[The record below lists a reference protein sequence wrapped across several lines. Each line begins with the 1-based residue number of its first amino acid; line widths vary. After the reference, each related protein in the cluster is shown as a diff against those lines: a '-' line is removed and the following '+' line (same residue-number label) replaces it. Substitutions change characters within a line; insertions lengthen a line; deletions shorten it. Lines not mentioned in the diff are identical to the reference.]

1 MEEHIYKACLNK
13 EENNKSWAELAE
25 EFGYDNPER
34 LRGLFRREKER
45 RSRVDESIEFSKE
58 ADKTSELDDGI
69 DEKKSYTETD
79 DNIQI
84 VCASPRI
91 KTREDVIRE
100 FGIDESVW
108 KIDKFTI
115 STSEGYRKDRKV
127 QWEVKDGVVVNGQ
140 VDDSGKMLIVPM
152 YHTKTTLVRKNQN
165 DISFS
170 DIETL
175 FKKLSFQS
183 PVVGKI
189 KQREEEVGKILEVVL
204 ADIHVG
210 SDSSIQKTKQKLDS
224 LLSQILERI
233 EGKSFK
239 KILLIQSGDFFHFD
253 NYGRTTT
260 GGTAVTTSV
269 NYYKMWESGV
279 TMLVDFIQVLSS
291 HVPLEMINIFGNHD
305 SVSSFTAGKAL
316 EYYFKNNQNVTI
328 DNGHDE
334 RKYRK
339 IGRSLVG
346 FVHGD
351 MSKNNVYSLLQRE
364 ARILFAETSFF
375 EIHLGHLHHEHSFE
389 KDGVIIRY
397 LPTITETDE
406 WHKKQGYTGN
416 RKCAVCFVWDEWNG
430 LEEQWWINID

>member
-13 EENNKSWAELAE
+13 EENNKSWSELAE

-45 RSRVDESIEFSKE
+45 RTRVNESVEFSKE
-58 ADKTSELDDGI
+58 IDKSEMEDVS

-79 DNIQI
+79 NNIQI

-91 KTREDVIRE
+91 KTREDVIKE

-115 STSEGYRKDRKV
+115 ATSENYRKDRKV

-140 VDDSGKMLIVPM
+140 VDDSGKILIVPM

-170 DIETL
+170 NIETL
-175 FKKLSFQS
+175 FEKLSFRS
-183 PVVGKI
+183 PVVEKI
-189 KQREEEVGKILEVVL
+189 KQRKEEVGKVLEVVL
-204 ADIHVG
+204 TDVHVG
-210 SDSSIQKTKQKLDS
+210 NDSSIQQTNKKLDS
-224 LLSQILERI
+224 ILSQLLERI
-233 EGKSFK
+233 EGRSFE
-239 KILLIQSGDFFHFD
+239 KILLIQLGDLLHFD
-253 NYGRTTT
+253 GYGRTTT
-260 GGTAVTTSV
+260 GGTVVTTSV

-279 TMLVDFIQVLSS
+279 TMLVNFIEALASR
-291 HVPLEMINIFGNHD
+291 VPVEMINIFGNHD
-305 SVSSFTAGKAL
+305 TVSSFTAGKAL

-351 MSKNNVYSLLQRE
+351 MPKNNIYSLLQRE
-364 ARILFAETSFF
+364 ARRMFAETSFF
-375 EIHLGHLHHEHSFE
+375 ELHLGHLHHDHSFE

-397 LPTITETDE
+397 LPTIAETDE
-406 WHKKQGYTGN
+406 WHKRQGYTGN
-416 RKCAVCFVWDEWNG
+416 KKCAVCFVWDEYNG